1 MKIKIIAAGITLLT
15 ALAALAGDE
24 APLPPPSKH
33 ASLLGSPRFAAQDGE
48 TLFKSVCAACHMPNA
63 TGGSGAGFYPALAKN
78 DKLAVSAYPVMM
90 VMSGR
95 RAMPGFG
102 NELSDVQIANVVNYL
117 RTHFGN
123 HYKDVVTP
131 AFVASARPASMKMGS
146 NAREHQ

>member
-1 MKIKIIAAGITLLT
+1 MKITIIAAGVTLLT

-48 TLFKSVCAACHMPNA
+48 SLYKSVCAACHMPNA
-63 TGGSGAGFYPALAKN
+63 MGGSGAGFYPALAKN

-90 VMSGR
+90 VMNGKGG
-95 RAMPGFG
+95 MPPLG
-102 NELSDVQIANVVNYL
+102 EDMTDAQVAAVVTYV

-123 HYKDVVTP
+123 SYTDPVSLDEVKQV
-131 AFVASARPASMKMGS
+131 
-146 NAREHQ
+146 REAK

>member
-1 MKIKIIAAGITLLT
+1 MKIKIIAAGVTLLT

-90 VMSGR
+90 VMNGKGG
-95 RAMPGFG
+95 MPPLG
-102 NELSDVQIANVVNYL
+102 EDMTDAQVAAVVTYV

-123 HYKDVVTP
+123 SYTDAVSLDEVKQV
-131 AFVASARPASMKMGS
+131 
-146 NAREHQ
+146 RETK

>member
-90 VMSGR
+90 VMNGKGG
-95 RAMPGFG
+95 MPPLG
-102 NELSDVQIANVVNYL
+102 EDMTDAQVAAVVTYV

-123 HYKDVVTP
+123 SYTDAVSLDEVKQV
-131 AFVASARPASMKMGS
+131 
-146 NAREHQ
+146 RETK

>member
-1 MKIKIIAAGITLLT
+1 MKIKIIAAGVTLLT

-78 DKLAVSAYPVMM
+78 DKLSVSSYPVMM
-90 VMSGR
+90 VMNGKGG
-95 RAMPGFG
+95 MPAFG
-102 NELSDVQIANVVNYL
+102 EDMTDAQVAAVVTYV

-123 HYKDVVTP
+123 SYTDAVSLDEVKQV
-131 AFVASARPASMKMGS
+131 
-146 NAREHQ
+146 REAK

>member
-1 MKIKIIAAGITLLT
+1 MKITIIAAGVTLLT

-48 TLFKSVCAACHMPNA
+48 SLYKSVCAACHMPNA
-63 TGGSGAGFYPALAKN
+63 MGGAGAGFYPALAKN

-90 VMSGR
+90 VMNGKGG
-95 RAMPGFG
+95 MPPLG
-102 NELSDVQIANVVNYL
+102 EDMTDAQVAAVVTYV

-123 HYKDVVTP
+123 SYTDPVSLDEVKQV
-131 AFVASARPASMKMGS
+131 
-146 NAREHQ
+146 REAK

>member
-48 TLFKSVCAACHMPNA
+48 SLFKSVCAACHMPNA
-63 TGGSGAGFYPALAKN
+63 MGGSGAGFYPALDKN

-90 VMSGR
+90 VMNGKGG
-95 RAMPGFG
+95 MPAFG
-102 NELSDVQIANVVNYL
+102 EDMTDAQVAAVVTYV

-123 HYKDVVTP
+123 SYTDAVSLDEVKQV
-131 AFVASARPASMKMGS
+131 
-146 NAREHQ
+146 RETK